1 MAQIGAALE
10 RFNRMLTEEGAPR
23 LRIGVGVHLGELVLG
38 EIGAAG
44 HAPRTIIGETVN
56 AASRLEAMTKE
67 VGVEVLVSDAVLE
80 AAGIETAPLD
90 LVTLDLRGVRA
101 QVRALALRRATG
113 IDALLAVP
121 A

>member
-1 MAQIGAALE
+1 
-10 RFNRMLTEEGAPR
+10 
-23 LRIGVGVHLGELVLG
+23 
-38 EIGAAG
+38 
-44 HAPRTIIGETVN
+44 
-56 AASRLEAMTKE
+56 MTKD

-90 LVTLDLRGVRA
+90 LITLDLRGVRT